1 MADDFVLKR
10 GDRLPALEATLQDAE
25 GRGVDLTGASVRFLW
40 RPAGDSSA
48 AATVRNAV
56 VIDAAAGA
64 VRVDW
69 QVGDLN
75 AAGAFVAEFEAD
87 FGGLKLTFPNSRFL
101 KFRVVEDLG

>member
-25 GRGVDLTGASVRFLW
+25 GRGVDLAGATVRFLW
-40 RPAGDSSA
+40 RPAADSSGVVSA
-48 AATVRNAV
+48 RTATVT
-56 VIDAAAGA
+56 DAAAGA

-69 QVGDLN
+69 QAGDL
-75 AAGAFVAEFEAD
+75 ASAGAFVAEFEAD

>member
-1 MADDFVLKR
+1 MAEDFVLKR

-25 GRGVDLTGASVRFLW
+25 GRGVDLTGATVRFLW
-40 RPAGDSSA
+40 RAAGDGSA
-48 AATVRNAV
+48 VVSARNAV
-56 VIDAAAGA
+56 VTDPAAGL

-69 QVGDLN
+69 QAGDL
-75 AAGAFVAEFEAD
+75 ASAGAFVAEFEAD